1 MDATT
6 DTGQGRV
13 RVTKDPAQRREELLD
28 IAWELGRTHGF
39 EALRVEQIVQTAGV
53 AKGTFYHYFAAK
65 DDVLEALIRR
75 FSDGLFAELS
85 RASEAAS
92 TADNARARLNQ
103 IMDAATAY
111 KLSQPDLSY
120 ASVLYSESNL
130 PLRQRLFRAWRE
142 RSREVLLPVIE
153 AGATDGSFTVMDAA
167 VATDIVLLLWF
178 DAADQ
183 LWNRAIAASDADE
196 FAHILLNGGFAIRE
210 AQARVLGMPS
220 DSFTIPED
228 PAFIDRIK
236 ELYLTVDRNPS

>member
-1 MDATT
+1 MKATT
-6 DTGQGRV
+6 GTGAGRV
-13 RVTKDPAQRREELLD
+13 RVTKDPSLRREELLD

-65 DDVLEALIRR
+65 DDVMEALIQR
-75 FSDGLFAELS
+75 FADGLFTELS
-85 RASEAAS
+85 RASAAAS
-92 TADNARARLNQ
+92 AADTARMRLEQ

-153 AGATDGSFTVMDAA
+153 AGAADGSFTVMDAA
-167 VATDIVLLLWF
+167 VATDIMLLMWF
-178 DAADQ
+178 EAADQ
-183 LWNRAIAASDADE
+183 LWNRAVAASDADE
-196 FAHILLNGGFAIRE
+196 FAHILLSGGIAIRE
-210 AQARVLGMPS
+210 AQARILGMPS
-220 DSFTIPED
+220 DSFTIPDD
-228 PAFIDRIK
+228 PPFIDRIK
-236 ELYLTVDRNPS
+236 ELYLTLDRNPS

>member
-1 MDATT
+1 MKATT
-6 DTGQGRV
+6 GTGAGRV
-13 RVTKDPAQRREELLD
+13 RVTKDPSLRREELLD

-65 DDVLEALIRR
+65 DDVMEALIQR
-75 FSDGLFAELS
+75 FADGLFTELS
-85 RASEAAS
+85 RASAAAS
-92 TADNARARLNQ
+92 DADTARMRLEQ

-153 AGATDGSFTVMDAA
+153 AGAADGSFTVMDAA
-167 VATDIVLLLWF
+167 VATDIMLLMWF
-178 DAADQ
+178 EAADQ
-183 LWNRAIAASDADE
+183 LWNRAVAANDADE
-196 FAHILLNGGFAIRE
+196 FAHILLSGGIAIRE
-210 AQARVLGMPS
+210 AQARILGMPS
-220 DSFTIPED
+220 DSFTIPDD
-228 PAFIDRIK
+228 PSFIDRIK
-236 ELYLTVDRNPS
+236 ELYLTLDRNPS